1 MVLQMIQVHLQAVPL
16 QSATLVL
23 PVHQVLV
30 VVIVEIILEEVHPVV
45 VLLVEAL
52 IVVLEVA
59 LPVAVLLVV
68 PLVEVLPAEDLLEAV
83 LEELKS
89 KFIDGAIIIFLE
101 I

>member
-1 MVLQMIQVHLQAVPL
+1 MVLQMIQVHLQPVPL
-16 QSATLVL
+16 QSVTLIL

-30 VVIVEIILEEVHPVV
+30 EIILVEVHLVVHLEEVHLVV
-45 VLLVEAL
+45 HLVVALLA
-52 IVVLEVA
+52 VVLEEG
-59 LPVAVLLVV
+59 LPV
-68 PLVEVLPAEDLLEAV
+68 EDLLVAV